1 MKGLSV
7 GFVAKQGSDPGSI
20 PLVAVELSWENYL
33 TFLSLSFLSFK
44 MGMKIP
50 NSCTSNSG

>member
-20 PLVAVELSWENYL
+20 PLVAVELSWENHL